1 VADPDTAVAD
11 ALDHLSDGPTRLAGM
26 PDPGGPSPFGSM
38 ARRDAVTIMS
48 QAVASRLPDDPAL
61 TQTNRTAIQH
71 RFDRIM
77 AGLDEADSYTGVAI
91 AHRAIGLNG

>member
-48 QAVASRLPDDPAL
+48 QAVASQLPDDPA
-61 TQTNRTAIQH
+61 
-71 RFDRIM
+71 
-77 AGLDEADSYTGVAI
+77 
-91 AHRAIGLNG
+91 